1 MMMIIIKKY
10 PLIWIWRTWAWRKID
25 FATWLV
31 TSMVLFASVVSF
43 LTALM
48 ALYYWIRQSENVKLF
63 TIPYFLT
70 ALPIFSHHQN
80 PLKHILE
87 LHSSQTTTIFFH
99 VYSLNADFWTQIID
113 TTIHHSDIR
122 LFSRFEGFYF
132 NGVHYWNGFLD
143 YGDTNELGQAC
154 DCEIVL
160 AFDMSRDVFLVIR
173 LPNEVFQKLM
183 AGLEV

>member
-1 MMMIIIKKY
+1 M
-10 PLIWIWRTWAWRKID
+10 
-25 FATWLV
+25 
-31 TSMVLFASVVSF
+31 
-43 LTALM
+43 
-48 ALYYWIRQSENVKLF
+48 
-63 TIPYFLT
+63 
-70 ALPIFSHHQN
+70 LPIFYLHQN

-113 TTIHHSDIR
+113 TTIHHSNIR

-132 NGVHYWNGFLD
+132 NGVHYWNDFVD
-143 YGDTNELGQAC
+143 YGDTNKLGQAC

-160 AFDMSRDVFLVIR
+160 AFDMSRDVFIVIR